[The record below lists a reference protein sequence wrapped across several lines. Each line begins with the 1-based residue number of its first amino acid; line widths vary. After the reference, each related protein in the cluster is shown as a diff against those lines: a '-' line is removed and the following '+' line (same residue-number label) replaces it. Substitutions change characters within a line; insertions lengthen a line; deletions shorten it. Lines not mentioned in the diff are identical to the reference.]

1 MIEDI
6 ERLGVDSVLVASSAV
21 DSASTTRVIRRL
33 ADANLNVELTSTLRD
48 VAIRR
53 LTVRPIGPFPVM
65 YVEPRER
72 GGWRAR
78 AKRTFDVAL
87 AGLVLLVVTPVMVAA
102 TIAIKID
109 SPGPVFFGQ
118 SRVGRH
124 GRRFRVLKF
133 RTMGIDAEDRLAELR
148 TQNEADGP
156 LFKMADDPRI
166 TRVGRFLRKTS
177 IDELPQLW
185 NVLRNEMSMV
195 GPRPALP
202 AEVEEWDHDL
212 HERLRVKP
220 GITGMWQVHG
230 RSNADFGEYARLDLY
245 YVHNWSLMVDLA
257 ILART
262 LPAVLRSSGAY

>member
-1 MIEDI
+1 MQETFIMRKLARTALYRQLSI
-6 ERLGVDSVLVASSAV
+6 KNLLTTSVTTLLFLLTALIIKISSRGPIFFAQ
-21 DSASTTRVIRRL
+21 TRSG
-33 ADANLNVELTSTLRD
+33 LNGRKF
-48 VAIRR
+48 
-53 LTVRPIGPFPVM
+53 TVYKFRS
-65 YVEPRER
+65 
-72 GGWRAR
+72 
-78 AKRTFDVAL
+78 
-87 AGLVLLVVTPVMVAA
+87 MVAGA
-102 TIAIKID
+102 EEMKED
-109 SPGPVFFGQ
+109 LKYLNEEDGPVFKIKQ
-118 SRVGRH
+118 
-124 GRRFRVLKF
+124 
-133 RTMGIDAEDRLAELR
+133 
-148 TQNEADGP
+148 
-156 LFKMADDPRI
+156 DPRLTPFGKFI
-166 TRVGRFLRKTS
+166 RVTS

-262 LPAVLRSSGAY
+262 VPAVLRSSGAY